1 MNYWVVLLK
10 KTRKIIVTFGN
21 GRFVIPSSDE
31 DTHTRDDNIRDK
43 VDFANYMVEE
53 RRRSM
58 RRPRRE
64 RRRR

>member
-1 MNYWVVLLK
+1 LK
-10 KTRKIIVTFGN
+10 KTRRIIITFGN

-31 DTHTRDDNIRDK
+31 NDFTRDDNIRDK

-58 RRPRRE
+58 RKPKRE